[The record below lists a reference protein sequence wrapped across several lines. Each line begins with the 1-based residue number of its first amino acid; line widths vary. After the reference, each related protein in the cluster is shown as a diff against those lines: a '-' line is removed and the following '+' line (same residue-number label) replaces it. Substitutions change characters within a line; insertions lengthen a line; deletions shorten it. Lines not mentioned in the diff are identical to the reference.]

1 MDGKDGKETPPEG
14 GGEGNNT
21 INGNNL
27 EGKAEGQSSSVNLL
41 EKLREQFTGLFFGG
55 FADPEIFTAS
65 QGGRPHGHDGAD
77 RAPTEEHGN
86 ESATEKASALEG
98 ISKFS
103 MRPQDI
109 RDYLQRFVIRQ
120 EEAKKVLAVTICDHY
135 NHVRRCLASPKE
147 LIRDYGKPNVLLLG
161 PTGVGKT
168 YLIRNLAKLLGV
180 PFVKADATKFT
191 ETGYVGND
199 VEEMVRDLVRAANGD
214 VELAQ
219 YGIIFVD
226 EIDKIASNE
235 AMGRDVSG
243 RGVQVN
249 LLKLME
255 DAEVSCVAPNDI
267 TAQMSAMVTFGGRRH
282 RRESISTRHILFI
295 VSGAFDRLNE
305 LVRRRSS
312 AGSIGFTKKGFDDG
326 GEDYLRLATTADF
339 VQFGLEPEFIGRL
352 PVRVACEHLR
362 KKDLAQI
369 LISSEGSIL
378 RQYEKDF
385 EGYGIELTL
394 TEEAIYAIA
403 GLAEE
408 EKTGARGLMT
418 VLERLFRDFKFHLP
432 STTIRRLNITEEI
445 VRDPTTALRKL
456 LADSSAQAEDIQR
469 IHFP

>member
-1 MDGKDGKETPPEG
+1 MKSEKGDSE
-14 GGEGNNT
+14 NSQ
-21 INGNNL
+21 
-27 EGKAEGQSSSVNLL
+27 EGKGDGSKSFEENDLTDTTEGQASGVNLL
-41 EKLREQFTGLFFGG
+41 EKLREHFTGLFLGG
-55 FADPEIFTAS
+55 FSSPEIFVA
-65 QGGRPHGHDGAD
+65 
-77 RAPTEEHGN
+77 APTRRPGEPKKPDSAPADGS
-86 ESATEKASALEG
+86 ESESEGQRASPLEG
-98 ISKFS
+98 IRNFS
-103 MRPQDI
+103 MRPKDI

-135 NHVRRCLASPKE
+135 NHVRRCLAHPEE
-147 LIRDYGKPNVLLLG
+147 LDRDYGKPNVLLLG

-199 VEEMVRDLVRAANGD
+199 VEDMVRDLVRAANGD

-219 YGIIFVD
+219 YGIIFID
-226 EIDKIASNE
+226 EIDKIAASE

-255 DAEVSCVAPNDI
+255 DADVSCVAPNDI

-282 RRESISTRHILFI
+282 RKETISTRHILFI

-305 LVRRRSS
+305 QVRRRSA
-312 AGSIGFTKKGFDDG
+312 AGAIGFGRRSLDDG
-326 GEDYLRLATTADF
+326 EEGYLHLATTADF

-352 PVRVACEHLR
+352 PVRVACEQLR

-369 LISSEGSIL
+369 LTSSEGSIL

-385 EGYGIELTL
+385 EGYDIGLTIS
-394 TEEAIYAIA
+394 EEAIFAIA

-432 STTIRRLNITEEI
+432 STDVRRLHITEEA
-445 VRDPTTALRKL
+445 VRNPAAALRDL
-456 LADSSAQAEDIQR
+456 LTDLSD
-469 IHFP
+469 

>member
-1 MDGKDGKETPPEG
+1 MDEQDDENSPPEKNCERDKTFDAKG
-14 GGEGNNT
+14 LSEK
-21 INGNNL
+21 
-27 EGKAEGQSSSVNLL
+27 EEGQASNVNLL

-55 FADPEIFTAS
+55 LASPEFFAMD
-65 QGGRPHGHDGAD
+65 QGTRPLCDEKTDHARTEGHSS
-77 RAPTEEHGN
+77 
-86 ESATEKASALEG
+86 ESKAKKASALAG

-120 EEAKKVLAVTICDHY
+120 DEAKKVLAVTICDHY
-135 NHVRRCLASPKE
+135 NHVRRCLANPEE
-147 LIRDYGKPNVLLLG
+147 LSQDYGKPNVLLLG

-199 VEEMVRDLVRAANGD
+199 VEDMVRDLVRAANGD
-214 VELAQ
+214 AELAQ

-255 DAEVSCVAPNDI
+255 DAEVNCVAPNDI

-312 AGSIGFTKKGFDDG
+312 DGAIGFGRKSFA
-326 GEDYLRLATTADF
+326 EDEENYLRLATTADF

-394 TEEAIYAIA
+394 TEGAIYAIA
-403 GLAEE
+403 ALAEE

-432 STTIRRLNITEEI
+432 STAIRQLNVNEAT
-445 VRDPTTALRKL
+445 VRDPAAALQKL
-456 LADSSAQAEDIQR
+456 LADSST
-469 IHFP
+469 